1 MLLTNLLLIFI
12 SLLGVAWPIILL
24 IMQKNKND
32 KKEVTIAPN
41 KDVTKIFFNQLKKMI
56 QYEVIYMVDSGL
68 GNSMSQSNGASADLT
83 NEEIYNI
90 YSEVCVKIESIMSDA
105 MKMYLYD
112 NFGEKWIQDFI
123 KIYTMSMML
132 NYANLSISSISMA
145 KK

>member
-12 SLLGVAWPIILL
+12 SLLGVVWPIILL

-41 KDVTKIFFNQLKKMI
+41 KDVTKIL
-56 QYEVIYMVDSGL
+56 DSGL